1 MITLASYS
9 IKGGVGKTSTV
20 VNLAYLAHAEG
31 ARVLLWDL
39 DPQGAATYLFRV
51 RAKVKGGG
59 KALVRGKRPLQD
71 AIRGSDYEG
80 LDLLPAD
87 FSYRNLDLT
96 LDAEKKSQRRLAKL
110 LEQLRGDYDYV
121 FLDCAP
127 AISLVSEAIFE
138 ASQALLV
145 PTIPTVLSLRTLERL
160 ERYLRKHRFD
170 CALLPYFC
178 MVDRRKKLHRE
189 LSRPPESLNFL
200 GTSVPYSSAVE
211 RMSVERAPLVAL
223 SRASAPTR
231 AYRELWA
238 EIAERV
244 ER

>member
-1 MITLASYS
+1 VITLASYS

-39 DPQGAATYLFRV
+39 DPQGAATFMFRV

-59 KALVRGKRPLQD
+59 KGLVRGKRPMHE

-96 LDAEKKSQRRLAKL
+96 LNGERKSHRRLAQL
-110 LEQLRGDYDYV
+110 LKQLRGDYDYV

-127 AISLVSEAIFE
+127 AISLASEAIFE

-160 ERYLRKHRFD
+160 EKHMRKHSIKSR
-170 CALLPYFC
+170 LLPYFC

-189 LSRPPESLNFL
+189 FCLREEGGRFLES
-200 GTSVPYSSAVE
+200 TIPYSSAVE
-211 RMSVERAPLVAL
+211 RMSVERAPLVAI
-223 SRASAPTR
+223 SRASAAAR